1 MTRQTR
7 LLVRLI
13 VVLLTAFSWTSSAF
27 AQIQSGSI
35 LVKLADEQGGVL
47 PGATVTITGATLL
60 VPMVGNTDAGGAYR
74 AVALQPGKYAVKVEL
89 TGFQTMENPDV
100 VVNVG
105 QTASFDVV
113 MKVAGVKAEFTVA
126 ATVPTIDTTSN
137 NVSTTI
143 DLGILQNTPGGRDI
157 WSLLQAKASGLTTD
171 RIDVGGSESGLQAGF
186 VVRGTPHGQNTQAL
200 NGVNVTDPAST
211 GFSDFYYDYDTF
223 QEVQVSTG
231 AHPIEVGP
239 PGVYVNMV
247 TKTGTNALMGK
258 VAFYYQNDSLQSDNV
273 DQELLDKGIT
283 KVGFDYLSDF
293 TAQAGG
299 PLVKDKLHFFGA
311 YRDWRVHR
319 FVAGFVDDAGNPV
332 VEPTDMYSVL
342 ANATYQINP
351 SNRVTAFW
359 TRQAYNKPQRGAS
372 ALNTPIS
379 TWNEDDT
386 FSIYQGIWNRIVND
400 HAYLESRVSF
410 VNIDFPLFIQDAA
423 YAAQNQSTFELTT
436 NKITGANTQQ
446 FISDRKR
453 LQLNSVLSW
462 YKAKWMGAR
471 HELKFGWD
479 FANNPTSTEI
489 TAIDDVNVAVAE
501 GFPQFALRANTP
513 VHEKETTRMNA
524 FFASDTIQRG
534 RFTASFGLRFDQA
547 WGIVPAQSS
556 PAGTYA
562 PARTFASLGSIVDW
576 KTVSPRGGVIYQLTP
591 DGKTVAKFN
600 AARYYHLMSTAIPA
614 TANPNAYGFDVVEW
628 IDSNNDLKF
637 QPDEAGQVFQPA
649 TPLLTSIDP
658 DLRAP
663 FTDEFLFNVERELMP
678 NFRLSGVIGFRHE
691 RRQVGLKDVT
701 STFEPVQ
708 FPDPDTG
715 NPITVYNKTIDSFG
729 IEHFNVINSS
739 QLDQD
744 YKGFE
749 IIANKRLSNRWEL
762 LGSYSLSKAISEQ
775 ATVPPGDIY
784 GIGAI
789 PVDPN
794 NAVNARGPIFWD
806 RTHVFKVSGSY
817 LFKYDIL
824 GSANLLVQSGPVFTR
839 TVLTPEG
846 LLNQGQITVFAEPRD
861 ESDRLDTLST
871 MDLRGSKQFRFG
883 TQTFEALV
891 EVYNLFNANTVLDAN
906 TLTGPAFGNP
916 LTVLSPRIF
925 RFGGRFSF

>member
-1 MTRQTR
+1 
-7 LLVRLI
+7 
-13 VVLLTAFSWTSSAF
+13 
-27 AQIQSGSI
+27 
-35 LVKLADEQGGVL
+35 
-47 PGATVTITGATLL
+47 
-60 VPMVGNTDAGGAYR
+60 MVGNTDAGGAYR

-100 VVNVG
+100 VVSVG
-105 QTASFDVV
+105 QTASYDIV

-200 NGVNVTDPAST
+200 NGVNVTDPVST

-247 TKTGTNALMGK
+247 TKTGTNSLMGK
-258 VAFYYQNDSLQSDNV
+258 VAFYYQNDSLQSDNI
-273 DQELLDKGIT
+273 DQELRDKGIT

-319 FVAGFVDDAGNPV
+319 FVAGFVDAAGNPV

-342 ANATYQINP
+342 ANATYQVNP
-351 SNRVTAFW
+351 KNRVTGFW
-359 TRQAYNKPQRGAS
+359 TRQEYNKPQRGAS
-372 ALNTPIS
+372 AFNTPIS

-386 FSIYQGIWNRIVND
+386 FSIYQGIWNSIVND
-400 HAYLESRVSF
+400 HAFLESRVSYVDIF
-410 VNIDFPLFIQDAA
+410 FPLNIQDAA
-423 YAAQNQSTFELTT
+423 KAAGNQSTFELTT
-436 NKITGANTQQ
+436 GEITGAQQ
-446 FISDRKR
+446 NEQINVRHR
-453 LQLNSVLSW
+453 LQLNTVLSW
-462 YKAKWMGAR
+462 YKAQWIGAR

-479 FANNPTSTEI
+479 FANNPTSNEI
-489 TAIDDVNVAVAE
+489 SALGDVNLAVNE
-501 GFPQFALRANTP
+501 GAAAFAFLLNTP
-513 VHEKETTRMNA
+513 VHTKETTRMNA

-534 RFTASFGLRFDQA
+534 RFTANFGLRFDQA
-547 WGIVPAQSS
+547 WGILPSQSS
-556 PAGTYA
+556 PAGTFA
-562 PARTFASLGSIVDW
+562 PARSFSSQGSIVDW
-576 KTVSPRGGVIYQLTP
+576 KTVSPRGGVIYQLTT
-591 DGKTVAKFN
+591 DGKTAVKFN
-600 AARYYHLMSTAIPA
+600 AARYYHLMSTVIPGA
-614 TANPNAYGFDVVEW
+614 ANPNGFGGDLVLW
-628 IDSNNDLKF
+628 FDNNNDLKF
-637 QPDEAGQVFQPA
+637 QPGEAGDLLQPA

-658 DLRAP
+658 DLKAP
-663 FTDEFLFNVERELMP
+663 FSDEFLFDIEREIMP
-678 NFRLSGVIGFRHE
+678 NFRLTGVVSFRHE
-691 RRQVGLKDVT
+691 RRQVGVKDVT
-701 STFEPVQ
+701 STFEPVP
-708 FPDPDTG
+708 FTDPETG
-715 NPITVYNKTIDSFG
+715 NTITIYNQIFDVNG
-729 IEHFNVINSS
+729 PHYNVINSS
-739 QLDQD
+739 QLDQN

-762 LGSYSLSKAISEQ
+762 LGSYTINKAIQEQ
-775 ATVPPGDIY
+775 VVLPGGDIY
-784 GIGAI
+784 GISAI

-794 NAVNARGPIFWD
+794 NGVNARGPIFWD

-817 LFKYDIL
+817 LFPYDIL

-846 LLNQGQITVFAEPRD
+846 FLNQGQITIYAEPRD

-871 MDLRGSKQFRFG
+871 MDLRGSKQFRVG
-883 TQTFEALV
+883 KGTFEALV
-891 EVYNLFNANTVLDAN
+891 EVYNLFNSNTVLSAN
-906 TLTGPAFGNP
+906 PLTGPAFGDP
-916 LTVLSPRIF
+916 TEVLAPRIV

>member
-1 MTRQTR
+1 MTRQRR

-13 VVLLTAFSWTSSAF
+13 VVALAVLGSAASAF

-47 PGATVTITGATLL
+47 PGATVTITGATLIA
-60 VPMVGNTDAGGAYR
+60 PMVGATDAGGAYR
-74 AVALQPGKYAVKVEL
+74 APSLQPGKYAVKVEL

-105 QTASFDVV
+105 QTVSFDVV
-113 MKVAGVKAEFTVA
+113 MKVAAVKAEFTVS

-171 RIDVGGSESGLQAGF
+171 RVDVGGSESGLQAGF

-200 NGVNVTDPAST
+200 NGVNVTDPVST
-211 GFSDFYYDYDTF
+211 GFADFYYDYDTF

-247 TKTGTNALMGK
+247 TKTGTNTLMGK
-258 VAFYYQNDSLQSDNV
+258 VAFYYQNDSLQSDNI
-273 DQELLDKGIT
+273 DQELRDKGIT

-342 ANATYQINP
+342 ANATYQVNP
-351 SNRVTAFW
+351 KNRVTAFW

-372 ALNTPIS
+372 AFNTPIS

-386 FSIYQGIWNRIVND
+386 FSIYQGIWNSILND
-400 HAYLESRVSF
+400 HAFLESRVSF

-423 YAAQNQSTFELTT
+423 RAAHNQATVELTT

-453 LQLNSVLSW
+453 LQLNTVLSW
-462 YKAKWMGAR
+462 YKAQWIGAR

-479 FANNPTSTEI
+479 FANNPTSVEI
-489 TAIDDVNVAVAE
+489 SALDDVNVAVSE
-501 GFPQFALRANTP
+501 GAPAFALRFNTP
-513 VHEKETTRMNA
+513 VDEKETTRMNA

-534 RFTASFGLRFDQA
+534 RFTANVGLRFDQA
-547 WGIVPAQSS
+547 WGIVPEQSS
-556 PAGTYA
+556 PAGTFA
-562 PARTFASLGSIVDW
+562 PARSFNSLGSIVNW
-576 KTVSPRGGVIYQLTP
+576 KTVSPRGGVIYQLTK
-591 DGKTVAKFN
+591 DGKTAVKFN
-600 AARYYHLMSTAIPA
+600 AARYYHLMSTGIPGS
-614 TANPNAYGFDVVEW
+614 ANPNAFGFDVVEW
-628 IDSNNDLKF
+628 LDLNNDLKF
-637 QPDEAGQVFQPA
+637 QPNEAGIVFAPA
-649 TPLLTSIDP
+649 TPLLTSVDP
-658 DLRAP
+658 DLKAP
-663 FTDEFLFNVERELMP
+663 YSNEFLFDVEREIMP
-678 NFRLSGVIGFRHE
+678 NFRVTAVVSFRQEH
-691 RRQVGLKDVT
+691 RQVGLKDVT
-701 STFEPVQ
+701 STFEPVS

-715 NPITVYNKTIDSFG
+715 NPITVFNKTPESFG
-729 IEHFNVINSS
+729 IEHFNVINSA

-762 LGSYSLSKAISEQ
+762 LGSYSVSKAIQEQ
-775 ATVPPGDIY
+775 VVLPGGDIY

-806 RTHVFKVSGSY
+806 RTHVFKASGSY
-817 LFKYDIL
+817 LFPYDIL

-839 TVLTPEG
+839 TILTPDG

-871 MDLRGSKQFRFG
+871 MDIRGSKQFRFG
-883 TQTFEALV
+883 KQTFEALV
-891 EVYNLFNANTVLDAN
+891 EVYNLFNSNTVLNAN
-906 TLTGPAFGNP
+906 PLTGPAFGDP
-916 LTVLSPRIF
+916 TEVLAPRIV
-925 RFGGRFSF
+925 RFGGRFTF